1 MADNKKPRVPHP
13 NDPVMPADY
22 NPDHDKE
29 YPHESTDITGEK
41 EQHLVE
47 EETYETDM
55 RDEEG
60 RPPSMRRTGQFIV
73 PDDEETA
80 GEGWTLPTRPGGGW
94 DHPLEQSLEEQID
107 EPETPQDVN
116 NK

>member
-60 RPPSMRRTGQFIV
+60 RPVWNNPAAVNPVGLTTS
-73 PDDEETA
+73 
-80 GEGWTLPTRPGGGW
+80 
-94 DHPLEQSLEEQID
+94 S
-107 EPETPQDVN
+107 TPAWRFW
-116 NK
+116 